1 MEQEAPACAPFS
13 HQNMLH
19 WGSGWNSPDNYNGK
33 KSPSGAGLN
42 LTSACGEYPFVKL
55 GASME
60 IPFANFGEKTM
71 TRKEFLEFG
80 SAIARTILRY
90 AEERK

>member
-1 MEQEAPACAPFS
+1 
-13 HQNMLH
+13 
-19 WGSGWNSPDNYNGK
+19 
-33 KSPSGAGLN
+33 
-42 LTSACGEYPFVKL
+42 
-55 GASME
+55 ME

-90 AEERK
+90 AEEQK